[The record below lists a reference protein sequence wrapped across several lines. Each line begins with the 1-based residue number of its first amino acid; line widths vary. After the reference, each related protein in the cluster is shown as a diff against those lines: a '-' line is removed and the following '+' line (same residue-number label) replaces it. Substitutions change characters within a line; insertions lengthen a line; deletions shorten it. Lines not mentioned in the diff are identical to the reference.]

1 MLKALTF
8 AIALTACGSS
18 KPAPAPEPTAAGHE
32 QGSNM
37 TMTAQ
42 QCTDQGGE
50 VVGDIGDGATQQPD
64 YKCAKTGL
72 PPIGH
77 IVAEAGA
84 PMAIEGS
91 VCCK

>member
-8 AIALTACGSS
+8 AILLTACGSK
-18 KPAPAPEPTAAGHE
+18 KPAPAEAPAAGHE
-32 QGSNM
+32 QGSNL

>member
-1 MLKALTF
+1 MLKALAFT
-8 AIALTACGSS
+8 IALTACGSS
-18 KPAPAPEPTAAGHE
+18 KPAPAPEPPAAGHE
-32 QGSNM
+32 QGSD
-37 TMTAQ
+37 TSLTAQ

-50 VVGDIGDGATQQPD
+50 VIGDIGDGATHQPD

-84 PMAIEGS
+84 PMAVEGG